1 VSAIFELTMVRAI
14 EFAKPNV
21 KSGLIIQPRI
31 TAQLEGR
38 TVKYLLLSAAIAI
51 ALFNANSARA
61 QEVTL
66 VAPGGM
72 RCAMDRIAPDF
83 ERKTVHPVKATIGS
97 GGATHQQVVHGE
109 PFDVPIVQ
117 PPYQDVID
125 SGNVVTGSE
134 TPLATVAIV
143 VVVRK
148 GDPKT
153 DISTP
158 EAVKRLLLAAK
169 AISYPD
175 GAGGLGG
182 AAGVSF
188 DETLMML
195 GIFNEMKPKVKR
207 IKGVSLM
214 HLLTNGDIDF
224 AVSFASEIND
234 PGVEVVG
241 PLTKEISTPTSLV
254 GFVSAH
260 AKSPDVAKALLSYL
274 SSPEAA
280 IAYEACGMQ
289 PGRWRSCLTACGC

>member
-1 VSAIFELTMVRAI
+1 M
-14 EFAKPNV
+14 
-21 KSGLIIQPRI
+21 
-31 TAQLEGR
+31 
-38 TVKYLLLSAAIAI
+38 KYSLLSAVIAM
-51 ALFNANSARA
+51 ALFHANAVRA

-72 RCAMDRIAPDF
+72 RCAMDRMAPDF
-83 ERKTVHPVKATIGS
+83 EHKTGHPVNVTIGS
-97 GGATHQQVVHGE
+97 GGKTHQQVVQGE

-125 SGNVVTGSE
+125 SGNVVTSSE
-134 TPLATVAIV
+134 TPLATVPIV

-148 GDPKT
+148 GDPKP

-158 EAVKRLLLAAK
+158 DAVKHLLLAAK
-169 AISYPD
+169 NISYPD

-188 DETLMML
+188 DQTLTKL
-195 GIFNEMKPKVKR
+195 GIFDEMKPKVKR

-234 PGVEVVG
+234 PGAEVVG
-241 PLTKEISTPTSLV
+241 QLPREISAPTSLV

-260 AKSPDVAKALLSYL
+260 SKSPEAAKALLSYL
-274 SSPEAA
+274 SSSEAA
-280 IAYEACGMQ
+280 VAYKACGMQ
-289 PGRWRSCLTACGC
+289 PGR